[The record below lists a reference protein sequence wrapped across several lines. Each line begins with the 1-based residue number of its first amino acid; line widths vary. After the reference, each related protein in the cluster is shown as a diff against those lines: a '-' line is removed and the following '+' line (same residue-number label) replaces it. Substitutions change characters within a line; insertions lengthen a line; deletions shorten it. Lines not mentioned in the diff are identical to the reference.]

1 MCGIAGVVGIED
13 APRAVQVVQ
22 RMVEALVRRA
32 PDSQGVEC
40 WNGAVPG
47 DRRLANFHV
56 SDAGGSR

>member
-32 PDSQGVEC
+32 PASQGIEC
-40 WNGAVPG
+40 WMGAVLG
-47 DRRLANFHV
+47 HRRLAIFHV